1 MKSGLSE
8 KFGLERILLGVLV
21 LIAGILGFFY
31 YESTQDVTNLTG
43 EKSGVLSELETVKAA
58 GATKEAELTAKIT
71 ELETIL
77 ATTEEE
83 RKELASEL
91 DDEKDRNDAFEDK
104 IGKITKTVGTLDK
117 LAKTDKQLLIKYS
130 KVAFLN
136 EHYAP
141 AKLETIPALYL
152 TRPTD
157 DEFFNASAWPH
168 LKDLLDEA
176 KEDGIDVSVLSAYRS
191 FDSQK
196 QLKSA
201 YTVTYGSG
209 ANAFSADQGF
219 SEHQLGTAVD
229 FSSKDIGGT
238 LSGFDKIKAYEWLQ
252 KNAYKYGFVLS
263 YPSGNA
269 YYIFE
274 PWHWRYV
281 GENLA
286 EDLHDKGMIFYD
298 MDQREIDKYLISI
311 FD

>member
-1 MKSGLSE
+1 MKSSLHGT
-8 KFGLERILLGVLV
+8 FTLERALV
-21 LIAGILGFFY
+21 LILLLLTIALGYFY
-31 YESTQDVTNLTG
+31 YQNTRHISNLTG
-43 EKSGVLSELETVKAA
+43 EKSGVLSELEMTKAA
-58 GATKEAELTAKIT
+58 AATKETELNAQIAELQAKLDAT
-71 ELETIL
+71 ET
-77 ATTEEE
+77 E
-83 RKELASEL
+83 RKDLASEL

-104 IGKITKTVGTLDK
+104 IGKIGKTVGTLDK
-117 LAKTDKQLLIKYS
+117 LAKTDKQLLFKYS

-141 AKLETIPALYL
+141 AKLETIPAEFL
-152 TRPTD
+152 TRPTN

-168 LKDLLDEA
+168 LKELLDDA
-176 KEDGIDVSVLSAYRS
+176 REDGVDISVLSAYRS

-196 QLKSA
+196 QLKTA

-209 ANAFSADQGF
+209 ANAFSADQGY
-219 SEHQLGTAVD
+219 SEHQLGTAID

-238 LSGFDKIKAYEWLQ
+238 LTGFDKILAYEWLQ
-252 KNAYKYGFVLS
+252 KNAYKYGFILS

-281 GENLA
+281 GEDLA
-286 EDLHDKGMIFYD
+286 EDLHDKGVHFYD
-298 MDQREIDKYLISI
+298 VDQREIDKYLISI